1 MNKDHKLMAGLIPV
15 ILMLSIVLYISPDVS
30 GLTTDIPIPLLNQ
43 TDNSSLTPSSNI
55 TSSENQ
61 IDPLD
66 QNSQEIE
73 AINDY
78 GPTDPSD
85 TDSGDGDYT
94 EPTEPDETDEPTETD
109 EPSEPDEPTETS
121 E

>member
-1 MNKDHKLMAGLIPV
+1 MAGLIPV
-15 ILMLSIVLYISPDVS
+15 ILMLSIVLYISPDAS
-30 GLTTDIPIPLLNQ
+30 GITTNIATPLLNQ

-55 TSSENQ
+55 SSSENQ

-66 QNSQEIE
+66 QNSQEIDI
-73 AINDY
+73 INDY
-78 GPTDPSD
+78 SPTDPSD

-94 EPTEPDETDEPTETD
+94 EPDDPEEPTETD
-109 EPSEPDEPTETS
+109 KPSEPDEPTETS

>member
-15 ILMLSIVLYISPDVS
+15 ILMLSIVLYISPDAS

-94 EPTEPDETDEPTETD
+94 EPSEPDETDEPTETD